1 MSIDTMDLSA
11 RDLAA
16 RIRTKDIS
24 PVEAV
29 RGALD
34 RIAARQDLNAF
45 VTVTG
50 EQALA
55 AAREAE
61 RAVMAG
67 EALGPLHGVPF
78 SAKDLILTAGVRTT
92 MGSFIHADFVP
103 AEDAVA
109 VARTRKAG
117 AILIG
122 KTTTPEYGHKQSADA
137 PISGRTLNPVDPRF
151 TCGASS
157 GGAAVA
163 VAAGMGP
170 LALGT
175 DGGGSIRIPA
185 SCCGIVGLKSTLGVV
200 ANLQPPDLF
209 GANSYAGPMA
219 RDVRDAELLFQVI
232 RGTHWLDP
240 YGQGQRGPQRS
251 PPPSLSGLKVA
262 WLPTCGNRL
271 DPEVAAATTAAVRL
285 MEQDGAVVETVELDF
300 VALERHFLV
309 ILQSMLA
316 ARIGP
321 HLERFR
327 DRIDPSLLS
336 AVALGMQHSAVAL
349 HEANYARTRCFLQL
363 QALFEKH
370 DVLVSPTVS
379 APPLPV
385 EQDPNGIVVI
395 DGEPAGT
402 IRGAWYPY
410 TYPMNLTGHPALSMP
425 CGKSALGLPIGLQL
439 AGRWHDDEFLLGV
452 AALLEDRLSAAG

>member
-1 MSIDTMDLSA
+1 MSGDTMALTA

-16 RIRTKDIS
+16 LIRAKEIS
-24 PVEAV
+24 PVEAI
-29 RGALD
+29 RDALA
-34 RIAARQDLNAF
+34 RIEARPELNAF
-45 VTVTG
+45 ITVTG
-50 EQALA
+50 DRALA

-67 EALGPLHGVPF
+67 ERLGPLHGVPY

-103 AEDAVA
+103 AQDAVA
-109 VARTRKAG
+109 VARTRTAG

-122 KTTTPEYGHKQSADA
+122 KTTTPEFGHKQAADA

-163 VAAGMGP
+163 VAAGLGP

-185 SCCGIVGLKSTLGVV
+185 SCCGVVGLKPTLGAV

-209 GANSYAGPMA
+209 GANSYVGPIA
-219 RDVRDAELLFQVI
+219 RDVRDTRLLHRAI
-232 RGTHWLDP
+232 RGPHWRDP
-240 YGQGQRGPQRS
+240 YGQAQFGPERAS
-251 PPPSLSGLKVA
+251 PRSLSGLKVA
-262 WLPTCGNRL
+262 WLPTCGNRI
-271 DPEVAAATTAAVRL
+271 DPEVASACAAAVRL
-285 MEQDGAVVETVELDF
+285 MERDGAVVETVELDF

-309 ILQSMLA
+309 ILESMLA
-316 ARIGP
+316 ARVGP
-321 HLERFR
+321 SVERFG
-327 DRIDPSLLS
+327 DRIDPSLLR
-336 AVALGMQHSAVAL
+336 AVTLGMQHRAVAL

-363 QALFEKH
+363 QALFDRH

-385 EQDPNGIVVI
+385 EQDPNGLVVI
-395 DGEPAGT
+395 DGLPAGT

-425 CGKSALGLPIGLQL
+425 CGTSALGLPIGLQL
-439 AGRWHDDEFLLGV
+439 AGRWHDDAFLLDV
-452 AALLEDRLSAAG
+452 AERLEDRLNDA